1 MTARISVVETSRHDG
16 IFIPRGRHAGH
27 AVDRGIHKFHNAGRP
42 QSRKREKGKEKER
55 NSIGWINKYID
66 ETRSSTQVSHRN
78 EKKGWENVMRVT
90 DETCEHL

>member
-1 MTARISVVETSRHDG
+1 MQGKSLIKA
-16 IFIPRGRHAGH
+16 F
-27 AVDRGIHKFHNAGRP
+27 HKFHNTGRP
-42 QSRKREKGKEKER
+42 RWRKREKEKEDER

-78 EKKGWENVMRVT
+78 EKKGRENVMRVT